1 MLTKKDL
8 DTLGVYLTS
17 TDLLLDCLD
26 LAAIEDRQA
35 VRDRLLVPPEML
47 LG

>member
-1 MLTKKDL
+1 MVLTKKDL

-35 VRDRLLVPPEML
+35 VLNPILFR
-47 LG
+47 

>member
-1 MLTKKDL
+1 VSKSH
-8 DTLGVYLTS
+8 YLSS

-35 VRDRLLVPPEML
+35 VLNGLLVPP
-47 LG
+47 GK